1 MEKTIKIRSSFL
13 SVLNE
18 ALQKLTINDT
28 VKTFT
33 PVIVEADGKFT
44 SVVKTENDFDPSVL
58 GANIDTE
65 ENDESEEDIKK
76 KETREQLL
84 NKAKDALKQTVDSSS
99 DLKDILKKIED
110 LSKSDDNEWQL
121 NKEHNTASLPA
132 RDTYIFKQNN
142 NLCVS
147 HKGKIELFHSVEELR
162 KWLSDNHYPLPDDS
176 IVIHESVEINEYQE
190 DDSEFSNRH
199 GKNNRNW
206 VDLLNKYNANKK
218 LDITPQEDNK
228 TQNDDYRGL
237 SKRINKEIYQAD
249 MHKKEEPKISNKYLS
264 FDDEQVEECFGGG
277 ITTVSSL
284 GSPIQ
289 HLANKIKNKRKD
301 KKEDLDEAMNEDF
314 PDFAPQAKDD
324 PNLPIRGQGGKK
336 AEAFINS
343 LIKNPE
349 TIQKLKNGE
358 FKTLPFTKKDYLN
371 VLQSIYYQYSGTHVG
386 NSNWPKKVKQVLKA
400 EASDLLSKFEKQELD
415 QTENDIVSTFVQ
427 IYSESGAEMTN
438 EGLIDGLALALDDIF
453 RRNEPQFANFNQ
465 QLANKLTGYL
475 NQEFG
480 DVKVEIKPGDT
491 LLYGKTAV
499 EQDDINNTEN
509 KQILYKL
516 NKHIS
521 KGDDSAEDSGNLE
534 TRKLW
539 NIENFK
545 TYMQKKN
552 VQNVLKG
559 LYDAI
564 YSPDSKATFSD
575 TNDAGVS
582 KWMEKNKDNMV
593 SLLSDEEI
601 NEIKNSWIATKAEI
615 KQEKPTVELAPVEIN
630 NEMKYE
636 DELSDN
642 EKKVL
647 DTLLM
652 MNPNLDISKLT
663 TAQLREKITKAMAL
677 FGESKQESIYESA
690 AKHPWLNK
698 IMGKRL
704 VEDDSPADFAA
715 GSPISSSMD
724 SAAGSTD
731 TSTTN
736 TSSTPDIDVGG
747 GTSTPAGQ
755 SGFGDIDISVGGYDP
770 EGEGEDGGIPAP
782 ATPEYQIIDVLADSS
797 DNIRVKV
804 KNLTSGEYE
813 YKDLSEID
821 I

>member
-1 MEKTIKIRSSFL
+1 MKVKIIKIMIKKILKQKYKIRSSFL

-386 NSNWPKKVKQVLKA
+386 NSNWPKKVEIQIQLI
-400 EASDLLSKFEKQELD
+400 LLVMK
-415 QTENDIVSTFVQ
+415 
-427 IYSESGAEMTN
+427 
-438 EGLIDGLALALDDIF
+438 
-453 RRNEPQFANFNQ
+453 
-465 QLANKLTGYL
+465 
-475 NQEFG
+475 
-480 DVKVEIKPGDT
+480 
-491 LLYGKTAV
+491 
-499 EQDDINNTEN
+499 
-509 KQILYKL
+509 
-516 NKHIS
+516 
-521 KGDDSAEDSGNLE
+521 NL
-534 TRKLW
+534 
-539 NIENFK
+539 
-545 TYMQKKN
+545 
-552 VQNVLKG
+552 
-559 LYDAI
+559 
-564 YSPDSKATFSD
+564 
-575 TNDAGVS
+575 
-582 KWMEKNKDNMV
+582 
-593 SLLSDEEI
+593 
-601 NEIKNSWIATKAEI
+601 
-615 KQEKPTVELAPVEIN
+615 
-630 NEMKYE
+630 
-636 DELSDN
+636 
-642 EKKVL
+642 
-647 DTLLM
+647 
-652 MNPNLDISKLT
+652 
-663 TAQLREKITKAMAL
+663 
-677 FGESKQESIYESA
+677 SIY
-690 AKHPWLNK
+690 
-698 IMGKRL
+698 
-704 VEDDSPADFAA
+704 
-715 GSPISSSMD
+715 
-724 SAAGSTD
+724 
-731 TSTTN
+731 
-736 TSSTPDIDVGG
+736 
-747 GTSTPAGQ
+747 
-755 SGFGDIDISVGGYDP
+755 
-770 EGEGEDGGIPAP
+770 
-782 ATPEYQIIDVLADSS
+782 
-797 DNIRVKV
+797 
-804 KNLTSGEYE
+804 
-813 YKDLSEID
+813 
-821 I
+821 